1 MRTKII
7 LLSSTVLLSAGIT
20 MHHFRYCPLQ
30 HLKTALSHHQ
40 PSTTAKA
47 AEAAKAPRGA
57 KATKSTEVLA
67 LNR

>member
-30 HLKTALSHHQ
+30 HVKSALAHHKTA
-40 PSTTAKA
+40 PA
-47 AEAAKAPRGA
+47 APKEA
-57 KATKSTEVLA
+57 KATPVLA
-67 LNR
+67 LNK

>member
-30 HLKTALSHHQ
+30 HLKSALSHHQ

-47 AEAAKAPRGA
+47 PKDA